1 MRKAQALEWPLEKV
15 WDYMMGDYAVTGGA
29 SGIGAAVVAQLREQG
44 HSVLVVD
51 LQNADITADL
61 SSAEGVEQTAA
72 AVRQQCPHGI
82 DGLIPCAGVSGVHPP
97 ERVGQ
102 INYFGTVRLVDALR
116 EDLVRKNGSVVLISS
131 ITSSMPSDDDVVD
144 AMLAND
150 AGKTEQLIKSGS
162 GDQAY
167 AASKR
172 AVTCW
177 MRREC
182 ASYLAEGVRINA
194 VAPGYIDTP
203 LNDQIRESEAGSDI
217 LDQFV
222 SSIPMGRPGKPDDIA
237 NVISFLLSE
246 KSSFMAGANVFVD
259 GGHDA
264 LFRQSQF

>member
-1 MRKAQALEWPLEKV
+1 
-15 WDYMMGDYAVTGGA
+15 MGDYAVTGGA

-44 HSVLVVD
+44 HSVLVID

-61 SSAEGVEQTAA
+61 SCLEGIQQAAA
-72 AVRQQCPHGI
+72 AVREHYPTGL

-97 ERVGQ
+97 ERVGR
-102 INYFGTVRLVDALR
+102 INYFGSVRLVDALR
-116 EDLVRKNGSVVLISS
+116 SALARKSGTVVLISS
-131 ITSSMPSDDDVVD
+131 ITSSMPSDDQVVD
-144 AMLAND
+144 AMLADD
-150 AGKTEQLIKSGS
+150 ASAMVELIGAGS

-182 ASYLAEGVRINA
+182 AAYLADGIRINA

-203 LNDQIRESEAGSDI
+203 LNDQIRESEAGNEI

-222 SSIPMGRPGKPDDIA
+222 SSIPMGRPGEPDDIA

>member
-1 MRKAQALEWPLEKV
+1 
-15 WDYMMGDYAVTGGA
+15 MGDYAVSGGA

-44 HSVLVVD
+44 HSVIVID
-51 LQNADITADL
+51 LHNADINVDL
-61 SSAEGVEQTAA
+61 STAQGAEQAA
-72 AVRQQCPHGI
+72 TAVRQQLPDGL

-102 INYFGTVRLVDALR
+102 INYFGAVGLVSALR
-116 EDLVRKNGSVVLISS
+116 ADLARKHGTVVLISS
-131 ITSSMPSDDDVVD
+131 ITSSMPSDDGVVE
-144 AMLAND
+144 AMLADN
-150 AGKTEQLIKSGS
+150 ASKTEELIKSGS

-182 ASYLAEGVRINA
+182 AAYLAEGVRINA

-203 LNDQIRESEAGSDI
+203 LNDQIRESEAGNEI